1 MHKENERIKQL
12 LIHYVTGS
20 INRPELDALLDY
32 LVQNP
37 ENAEIDEFMRI
48 LLEEISLEKEK
59 TVDSENLYLRITQ
72 NARFH
77 QQTGR
82 ASFLKRYWLPNAAVI
97 LLIIGMGVLYLSHFK
112 GNKQDGRVLSSV
124 RMTMPITMDEQTS
137 PMLRLADGTIINLDS
152 AASGLLVSH
161 EYMQIILQGTELHYK
176 GNTNVTVDNSAT
188 NTIVTPKG
196 RQYQLSLSDGTK
208 IWLNAGT
215 SLTYPVHFDDDTRV
229 VEVHGEAYFEVQ
241 KAKSWPFFVKTS
253 LQQIEVLGTHFN
265 VSAYDED
272 RFTKTTLVEGSLQ
285 VSPSKAETAPRLS
298 IPFFSKNA
306 TILVPGQQAL
316 MDQERK
322 DIRVDQVDPKEII
335 SWRES
340 IFVFNNEEIKEVM
353 KKVSRWYDVEVIYQE
368 GMEGKRIGGTIPR
381 FEAVEKLMDALKETG
396 LLNYK
401 MEGGRIVI
409 MK

>member
-12 LIHYVTGS
+12 LIRYVTGS
-20 INRPELDALLDY
+20 INRRELDALLDY

-37 ENAEIDEFMRI
+37 ENAEIDEFMRT

-72 NARFH
+72 DARFH
-77 QQTGR
+77 QQTSR
-82 ASFLKRYWLPNAAVI
+82 ASFLKRYWLPNAAAI
-97 LLIIGMGVLYLSHFK
+97 LLIIGMGVLYLSHFRR
-112 GNKQDGRVLSSV
+112 NKQDGMVLSSV

-161 EYMQIILQGTELHYK
+161 EHMQIILQGTELHYK
-176 GNTNVTVDNSAT
+176 GNTNEAVDNSAT

-215 SLTYPVHFDDDTRV
+215 SLTYPVHFDDDARV

-285 VSPSKAETAPRLS
+285 VSPSKAETASRLS
-298 IPFFSKNA
+298 IPFFSKNT

-335 SWRES
+335 SWREN

-353 KKVSRWYDVEVIYQE
+353 KKVSRWYVVEVIYQE